1 MNVLVLGI
9 KQSPLT
15 PVIEESGC
23 RVIETI
29 DPIDTDYLRGHAI
42 DYVVSYRYR
51 HIIKQD
57 LIDFLS
63 AKIINLHISLLP
75 WNKGADP
82 NLWSFLEN
90 TPKGVT
96 IHFID
101 KGIDTG
107 DIIAQKELFF
117 DPEVETLGSTYEKL
131 NSEIVRLFKDVW
143 PRIMAGQ
150 AAGIKHLPGGAL
162 HMSKDKE
169 RFGYLLEKQ
178 GWNTPVKELI
188 GKALIDSN
196 SG

>member
-57 LIDFLS
+57 LLDFLS
-63 AKIINLHISLLP
+63 GKIINLHISLLP

-143 PRIMAGQ
+143 PRIRAGQ
-150 AAGIKHLPGGAL
+150 AAGIKQLPGGAL

>member
-82 NLWSFLEN
+82 NLWSFLED

-101 KGIDTG
+101 KGLDTG

-117 DPEVETLGSTYEKL
+117 DPEVETLGSTYENL

-143 PRIMAGQ
+143 PRIRVGK
-150 AAGIKHLPGGAL
+150 AAGIKQLPGGSL

>member
-29 DPIDTDYLRGHAI
+29 DPIDTDYLRRHAI

-57 LIDFLS
+57 LLDFV
-63 AKIINLHISLLP
+63 AGKIVNLHISLLP

-82 NLWSFLEN
+82 NLWSFLED
-90 TPKGVT
+90 TSKGVT

-101 KGIDTG
+101 KGIDSG
-107 DIIAQKELFF
+107 DIIAQNELFF
-117 DPEVETLGSTYEKL
+117 DPDVETLGSTYEKL

-143 PRIMAGQ
+143 PRIRAGR
-150 AAGIKHLPGGAL
+150 AVGIKQLPGGAL